1 MKRRQAI
8 KITSVG
14 AIGLSA
20 SISSSC
26 SKNTYSFN
34 HGVASGDP
42 LEDRVILWT
51 RVTPQQAGPVEVILE
66 VSENKNFSKVAYS
79 KKLHTSSLSDYTIKY
94 DFLAKQY
101 CNSDNGFFYRFRA
114 GNSVSETGRS
124 KTFSKNIK
132 SAKIAIFSCSNFPAG
147 YFNAYQAA
155 AEKND
160 LDLWLHL
167 GDYLYEY
174 PMGGYATENAEK
186 LGRAPIPIHEMITLS
201 DYRQRHAQYKLD
213 QGSIALHKHAPL
225 IAVWDDHEFS
235 NDAWKRGA
243 ENHSEDGSEGDFYA
257 RRSAA
262 IKAYY
267 EWMPIREQQNKRRIF
282 RDFKIGTLMHLIMLD
297 TRQFGRD
304 KQIQPKDYLSK
315 SGFYQAKFYNDLNSE
330 YRELLG
336 AEQFSWIEDKILNSN
351 AAWTIFGQQVLM
363 TKLKFPD
370 ISKTL
375 KAEEIPDFLKPYL
388 KLLGLGIP
396 SNLDAWDGYP
406 AARNKLYKLMK
417 NAKKKFISL
426 AGDTHNSWVSELEN
440 QSGEKVGIELGA
452 PSVTS
457 PGITDVLNL
466 DENNFVDSIVKLNK
480 ELQWMNPSNR
490 GYLFLDCT
498 DSKII
503 ASFNFIKE
511 LENINSEISS
521 SQSFFIHREGFE
533 LEKIKT

>member
-1 MKRRQAI
+1 MKRRQAL
-8 KITSVG
+8 KITSIG

-26 SKNTYSFN
+26 SKNIYSFN

-51 RVTPQQAGPVEVILE
+51 RVTPQQSGPVETILE
-66 VSENKNFSKVAYS
+66 ISENENFSKIAHS
-79 KKLHTSSLSDYTIKY
+79 TKLQTSSLSDYTVKY

-101 CNSDNGFFYRFRA
+101 CDSDKGFFYRFRA
-114 GNSVSETGRS
+114 GSSISEIGKS
-124 KTFSKNIK
+124 KTFSKNTE
-132 SAKIAIFSCSNFPAG
+132 SVKIGVFSCSNFPAG

-174 PMGGYATENAEK
+174 PMGGYATDNAEK
-186 LGRAPIPIHEMITLS
+186 LGRTPSPTHEMITLS
-201 DYRQRHAQYKLD
+201 DYRLRHAQYKLD
-213 QGSIALHKHAPL
+213 HGSKALHKHAPL

-267 EWMPIREQQNKRRIF
+267 EWMPIREQQNKRKIF
-282 RDFKIGTLMHLIMLD
+282 REFKIGKLIHLIMLD
-297 TRQFGRD
+297 TRQYGRD

-315 SGFYQAKFYNDLNSE
+315 SGFNQAKFYNDLNSQN
-330 YRELLG
+330 RELLG
-336 AEQFSWIEDKILNSN
+336 VEQLSWIEDSILKSN
-351 AAWTIFGQQVLM
+351 AVWTIFGQQVLM
-363 TKLKFPD
+363 AKLKFPD
-370 ISKTL
+370 ISKML
-375 KAEEIPDFLKPYL
+375 KTEEIPDFLKPYL
-388 KLLGLGIP
+388 KFLGLGIP

-406 AARNKLYKLMK
+406 AARNKLYQLMK

-440 QSGEKVGIELGA
+440 QSGKKVGIELGA

-466 DENNFVDSIVKLNK
+466 DENKFVDSIVKINK
-480 ELQWMNPSNR
+480 ELQWMEPSNR
-490 GYLFLDCT
+490 GYLFLDCMEN
-498 DSKII
+498 KII
-503 ASFNFIKE
+503 ASFNYIKE
-511 LENINSEISS
+511 LNKINSEIGS
-521 SQSFFIHREGFE
+521 SQSFIIYREGFK
-533 LEKIKT
+533 LEEIKA

>member
-14 AIGLSA
+14 TIGLSA

-26 SKNTYSFN
+26 SKNTYSFD

-66 VSENKNFSKVAYS
+66 VSENKNFSKVVYS

-124 KTFSKNIK
+124 KTFSKNIR

-282 RDFKIGTLMHLIMLD
+282 RDFKIGKLMHLIMLD

-370 ISKTL
+370 ISKIL

-480 ELQWMNPSNR
+480 ELQWMNPSKR

-521 SQSFFIHREGFE
+521 SQSFLIHREGFE
-533 LEKIKT
+533 LEKIKA

>member
-124 KTFSKNIK
+124 KTFSKNIR

-304 KQIQPKDYLSK
+304 KQIQPKDYLGK

-370 ISKTL
+370 ISKIL

-466 DENNFVDSIVKLNK
+466 DENNFVDGIVKLNK

-521 SQSFFIHREGFE
+521 SQSFLIHREGFE
-533 LEKIKT
+533 LEKIKA

>member
-186 LGRAPIPIHEMITLS
+186 LGRVPIPIHEMITLS